1 MELPFFYSHCPI
13 ETSLTNRSFCSAG
26 ERAFWRMFRFD
37 VTVQIATFVQFRIY
51 GYAGSMSLIITRLEM
66 DLFFAVV

>member
-1 MELPFFYSHCPI
+1 
-13 ETSLTNRSFCSAG
+13 
-26 ERAFWRMFRFD
+26 MFRFD